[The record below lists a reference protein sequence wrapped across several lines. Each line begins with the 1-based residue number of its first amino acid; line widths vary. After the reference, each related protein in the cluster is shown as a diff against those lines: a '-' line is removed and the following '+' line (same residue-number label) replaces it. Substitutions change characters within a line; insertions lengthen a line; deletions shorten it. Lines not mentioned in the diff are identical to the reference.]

1 MGKRRVEWTR
11 EQVLPLIADA
21 MDIARRES
29 RAGRFFAKRQLCG
42 DLFVLY
48 GRGLDTGDEPELL
61 PRDAIGSLG
70 VGPDELHQAAIGNL
84 RETLDPPERHAQRGI
99 ERLLCGGRHEA
110 SLLLFDELWEGIAE
124 DIAGEIVASVPA
136 RAMLVFTGTA
146 VPGGVERVRAIAEK
160 AVSTGPHPISST
172 LLRWTGGGW
181 DVWRLAF

>member
-1 MGKRRVEWTR
+1 M
-11 EQVLPLIADA
+11 IADA
-21 MDIARRES
+21 MELARRES

-48 GRGLDTGDEPELL
+48 GRGHDADADPELL
-61 PRDAIGSLG
+61 PRDAVGSLG
-70 VGPDELHQAAIGNL
+70 LSEAELHEAAIENL
-84 RETLDPPERHAQRGI
+84 REKLDPPERHAQNGI

-110 SLLLFDELWEGIAE
+110 SLLLFEELWEGVAD
-124 DIAGEIVASVPA
+124 DIAGEIVAAVPA

-160 AVSTGPHPISST
+160 AAETGPHPISST
-172 LLRWTGGGW
+172 LLRWTGSGW